1 MSDEDERNARH
12 TEAMH
17 ALKAER
23 DAMMQEKRE
32 GQGLLM
38 VHTGDGKG
46 KSTAAVGMIVRALGW
61 GQRVGVVQ
69 YIKGKWITGERQFFR
84 QFSDQVRW
92 EVMGEGFTWDVA
104 DRQRDIA
111 AARAAWAVSLEMIAD
126 PGLSLVVLDELNVAL
141 RYDYLDV
148 AEVVAALQARPVD
161 KHVCVTGRNAKPE
174 LLAVADLITEFTPAR
189 HPFEQGFKA
198 QQRRLDGG
206 DMVVKAAD
214 ALSPPGLSRAYSVD
228 AGWLGGEGGPLLDAK
243 GRRHG

>member
-1 MSDEDERNARH
+1 MSDEDDRNARH
-12 TEAMH
+12 AEAMR

-46 KSTAAVGMIVRALGW
+46 KSTAAFGMIVRALGW

-84 QFSDQVRW
+84 RFPDQVRW
-92 EVMGEGFTWDVA
+92 EVMGEGFTWDTA
-104 DRQRDIA
+104 DRERDIA
-111 AARAAWAVSLEMIAD
+111 AARAAWATSLQMIAD
-126 PGLSLVVLDELNVAL
+126 PELSLVVLDELNIAL

-148 AEVVAALQARPVD
+148 AEVVAGLKARPPA

-174 LLAVADLITEFTPAR
+174 LLAAADLITEFTPLR

-198 QQRRLDGG
+198 QRGIDF
-206 DMVVKAAD
+206 
-214 ALSPPGLSRAYSVD
+214 
-228 AGWLGGEGGPLLDAK
+228 
-243 GRRHG
+243 

>member
-1 MSDEDERNARH
+1 MSDETERNARH
-12 TEAMH
+12 AEAMH

-46 KSTAAVGMIVRALGW
+46 KSTAAFGMIVRALGW

-69 YIKGKWITGERQFFR
+69 YIKGKWITGERQYFR
-84 QFSDQVRW
+84 RFPDQVRW

-104 DRQRDIA
+104 DRERDIA
-111 AARAAWAVSLEMIAD
+111 AARAAWATSLEMIAD
-126 PGLSLVVLDELNVAL
+126 PELSLVVLDELNIAL

-148 AEVVAALQARPVD
+148 AEVVAGLTARPPA
-161 KHVCVTGRNAKPE
+161 KHVCVTGRNARPE
-174 LLAVADLITEFTPAR
+174 LLAVADLITESTPVR

-198 QQRRLDGG
+198 QRGIDF
-206 DMVVKAAD
+206 
-214 ALSPPGLSRAYSVD
+214 
-228 AGWLGGEGGPLLDAK
+228 
-243 GRRHG
+243 